1 MMTKPEKHFPP
12 YNGPFMDVIERS
24 ESGSAPKPFSLNLLD
39 VQTSLPREVLCGGG
53 YVLKCTSCKESARL
67 DERVFT
73 IAKARLA
80 ESLGLTHIACTSCG
94 GYQFELTG
102 TFTR

>member
-1 MMTKPEKHFPP
+1 MTKPEKHFPP
-12 YNGPFMDVIERS
+12 YNGPFLDVLGRS
-24 ESGSAPKPFSLNLLD
+24 ESGLSPKPLSLNLLD
-39 VQTSLPREVLCGGG
+39 DQLALPRELLCGGG

-80 ESLGLTHIACTSCG
+80 ESLGLTHIACPSCG